1 MKIARRGTTMY
12 KVTDSE
18 IEDIIETAGYG
29 MNYWAVRGVVD
40 SEARTY
46 TVTTD
51 PDLIDDEEPVTLTY
65 DHLLEV
71 AFRIAEGAYQ
81 MNNSIRESFGQ
92 WHDDIVADDDESQW
106 AGGSIDSDAGD
117 VLVQIA
123 IHGEIV
129 YG

>member
-1 MKIARRGTTMY
+1 MY
-12 KVTDSE
+12 KVTDSDV
-18 IEDIIETAGYG
+18 EDIIETAGYG

-51 PDLIDDEEPVTLTY
+51 PDLIDDEEPVTVTY
-65 DHLLEV
+65 DHLLDV
-71 AFRIAEGAYQ
+71 AVRIAGGQYRVSEG
-81 MNNSIRESFGQ
+81 MREYFAE
-92 WHDDIVADDDESQW
+92 WHDALKADDEESQW
-106 AGGSIDSDAGD
+106 AGGFIDSDAGD